1 MNILSRTIHR
11 PLDLLSL
18 VDLVPISNLD
28 VQPHPSIH
36 PSIHP
41 LLSSPL
47 LSSPLPSSP
56 LLSLRFPVLPSS
68 FLLPSIDFSF
78 LLFPSSFNRAAPALL
93 SL

>member
-28 VQPHPSIH
+28 VQPHPSPSIHPPIHPSIH

-47 LSSPLPSSP
+47 LSSPLLSSS
-56 LLSLRFPVLPSS
+56 LSSFSGSS
-68 FLLPSIDFSF
+68 FFLSSSLDRFLLPTVSF
-78 LLFPSSFNRAAPALL
+78 FL
-93 SL
+93 